1 MLYILKSPHK
11 KFKNKHHNLQL
22 IITILSKVSMKVHF
36 QKLVKMGSWDAGIF
50 DVWFGKHV
58 WIKRPIFFEKYLIE
72 KKEKPYH
79 SQIYEMFKFYSHI

>member
-36 QKLVKMGSWDAGIF
+36 QKLVEMGSWNAGILM
-50 DVWFGKHV
+50 FGSESMSESKD
-58 WIKRPIFFEKYLIE
+58 PFFLRNI
-72 KKEKPYH
+72 
-79 SQIYEMFKFYSHI
+79 